1 MEHPTPPSRIT
12 VLYRNIG
19 TGHVFTS
26 PDIDG
31 LHVVRSE
38 LKPAY
43 ELLLTVVSAL
53 LHRRL
58 GGPKVKYHF
67 AKGFDAFAKA
77 ARQRNPLIPTEIV
90 LSRVKRPAL
99 ARRTRE
105 PVAA

>member
-1 MEHPTPPSRIT
+1 MERPTPPAKIT

-26 PDIDG
+26 PDLDG

-43 ELLLTVVSAL
+43 ELLLTLVSAL
-53 LHRRL
+53 LHRRI

-90 LSRVKRPAL
+90 LSRVKRATPT
-99 ARRTRE
+99 RRARE
-105 PVAA
+105 PIAA